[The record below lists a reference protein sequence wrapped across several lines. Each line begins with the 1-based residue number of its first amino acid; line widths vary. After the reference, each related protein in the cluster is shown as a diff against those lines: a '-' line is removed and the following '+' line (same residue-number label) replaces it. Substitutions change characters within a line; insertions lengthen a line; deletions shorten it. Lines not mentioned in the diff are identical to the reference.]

1 MVKKFDEFN
10 IKPML
15 KDGLRRMNY
24 NDSTEVQELTFPVM
38 MGGKNVVVKSFTG
51 SGKTLAFGIPLSER
65 ILRRDSNSVVII
77 GPTRELVVQVC
88 TEIQKLN
95 RFSRM
100 KIFTVYGGH
109 GITGEVVS
117 LRKGFEILCA
127 TPGRLLDHIER
138 GNLRNIKV
146 DTVILDEGDLMLD
159 MGFQE
164 DINKILR
171 MLKPR
176 NVHLFS
182 ATIDGK
188 ITQVIKEHIQQYE
201 LIDIQKEIVGTQI
214 FEEEIK
220 LRPEQKFPKL
230 LEYLNQAT
238 GKILIFS
245 STKRYVEI
253 LRERIEKEGF
263 QCNTIHGDITQAR
276 REHALREFK
285 TGKIKILIAT
295 DVASR
300 GLHIDDVEYV
310 INYDS
315 ARSDDIHKHRIGRT
329 GRMGKIGNAITFSE
343 ERKRRRRD
351 RTDDYLPKH
360 LRENKEG
367 SERRPENRER
377 NNERRER
384 PTGGRRFKSDYSG
397 GERRS
402 YNSEGSERRER
413 PTGERKPYTS
423 EGNERRGNR
432 DWKSKK
438 EYNPNEKLN
447 REKHS
452 FTVDK
457 KKEKLHERFSEKKD
471 DRFGDKK
478 EYKKPDGRFQSTR
491 SKVRSRFSKFKRR

>member
-10 IKPML
+10 IKPVL

-24 NDSTEVQELTFPVM
+24 SDSTEVQELTFPVI
-38 MGGKNVVVKSFTG
+38 MGSKNVVVKSFTG

-65 ILRRDSNSVVII
+65 VLRKDSKATVII
-77 GPTRELVVQVC
+77 GPTRELVIQVS
-88 TEIQKLN
+88 TELQKLN

-100 KIFTVYGGH
+100 RVFTVYGGH
-109 GITGEVVS
+109 GITGEVMS

-127 TPGRLLDHIER
+127 TPGRLLDHLER
-138 GNLRNIKV
+138 GNLKNINV
-146 DTVILDEGDLMLD
+146 DTVVLDEGDLMLD

-171 MLKPR
+171 IIRPK

-182 ATIDGK
+182 ATMEGK
-188 ITQVIKEHIQQYE
+188 VTQVIKEHIPKYE
-201 LIDIQKEIVGTQI
+201 MVDIKTEIVGTQI

-220 LRPEQKFPKL
+220 LRSEQKFPKL
-230 LEYLNQAT
+230 LEYLNKAT
-238 GKILIFS
+238 GKVLIFS

-253 LRERIEKEGF
+253 LRERIEKEGIR
-263 QCNTIHGDITQAR
+263 CNTLHSAITQAR
-276 REHALREFK
+276 REHALREFRD
-285 TGKIKILIAT
+285 GKIKILIAT

-310 INYDS
+310 INYDT
-315 ARSDDIHKHRIGRT
+315 ARSSEIHKHRIGRT
-329 GRMGKIGNAITFSE
+329 GRMGKIGNAITFTE
-343 ERKRRRRD
+343 ERGRKRRKD
-351 RTDDYLPKH
+351 RTDDYIPKH
-360 LRENKEG
+360 KRENNEG
-367 SERRPENRER
+367 SERRPSNREGEGR
-377 NNERRER
+377 SER
-384 PTGGRRFKSDYSG
+384 PTGGRRFKSNYSG

-423 EGNERRGNR
+423 EGNERRGNK

-491 SKVRSRFSKFKRR
+491 SKVRSRFSKFKKR